1 MATSTL
7 PAILPNSGSGYM
19 RLQCGVLIQ
28 WGVATVTVNTNASRY
43 FSKKG
48 SATVTFPIAFET
60 TPHVTVCA
68 YERAAWWNACC
79 NGATTT
85 SFNVHLAGD
94 STGTKK
100 VFWLAIGLPA

>member
-1 MATSTL
+1 MAISTL
-7 PAILPNSGSGYM
+7 PQTTFNSGNGYM
-19 RLQCGVLIQ
+19 KLRCGVLFQ
-28 WGVATVTVNTNASRY
+28 WGVATVTVDTNASRY

-48 SATVTFPIAFET
+48 SATVTFPIEFET
-60 TPHVTVCA
+60 VPHVTVCA
-68 YERAAWWNACC
+68 YERGSWWNACC

-85 SFNVHLAGD
+85 SVNVHLAGN